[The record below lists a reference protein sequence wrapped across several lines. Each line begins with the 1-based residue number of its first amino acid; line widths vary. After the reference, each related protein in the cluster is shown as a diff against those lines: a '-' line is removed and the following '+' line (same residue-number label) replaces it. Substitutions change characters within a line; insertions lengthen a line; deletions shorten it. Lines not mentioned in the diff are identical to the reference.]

1 MAVYTKRQR
10 RRRARRGRGIL
21 AGIGALVLLVSL
33 GALAVELIAG
43 GNLPADGVEVP
54 GFVDK
59 DFIPLN
65 RYSRPGTELKKI
77 NGVVIHYVGNPAT
90 TAKANR
96 DYFANLSLT
105 GDTYASSHFV
115 VGLEGEIIQC
125 VPMTEVAYCSNERN
139 DDTISI
145 EVCHEDET
153 GEFNPE
159 TMESL
164 VQLTAWLAVTFD
176 LETEDIIRHY
186 DVTGKICPKF
196 YVENEDA
203 WQTLLADVEAEA
215 GKLRTAEELN

>member
-1 MAVYTKRQR
+1 MATYQKRQR

-33 GALAVELIAG
+33 GALAVELMG
-43 GNLPADGVEVP
+43 FRDLPADGVEVP
-54 GFVDK
+54 GFVEK
-59 DFIPLN
+59 DFIPLT